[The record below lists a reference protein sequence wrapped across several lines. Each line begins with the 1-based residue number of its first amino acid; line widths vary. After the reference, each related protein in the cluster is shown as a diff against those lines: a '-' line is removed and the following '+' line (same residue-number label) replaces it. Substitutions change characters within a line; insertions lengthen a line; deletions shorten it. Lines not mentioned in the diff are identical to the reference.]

1 MAKPILKTI
10 GLSKRYE
17 ANSNSVQALSNVNLE
32 IDRGDFVAI
41 MGPSG
46 SGKTTLLTLLGC
58 LDKPTKGRVLL
69 GAKGIDVTAM
79 PEGSL
84 YSIRRRHLGFIFQ
97 SFNLMPN
104 LSAVENIELP
114 MEGLIRSTKRR
125 RKRARVLL
133 RMMEIPHR
141 EKHKPAQLS
150 AGEQQRVAIARA
162 LANGPALILADEP
175 TGNLDWET
183 SLSIVNMLARLATE
197 QKRTIVMV
205 THDPQMAVY
214 ANKKLFIRDGKLR
227 DEDPVYFEALR
238 QAGRHLPDEPAD
250 AEPPQAD

>member
-1 MAKPILKTI
+1 MAKTILKTI

-17 ANSNSVQALSNVNLE
+17 SDGNSVQALSNVNLE
-32 IDRGDFVAI
+32 IERGDFVAI

-58 LDKPTKGRVLL
+58 LDKATKGRVLV
-69 GAKGIDVTAM
+69 GTKGIDVTSM

-84 YSIRRRHLGFIFQ
+84 YSIRRRHLGFILQ

-104 LSAVENIELP
+104 LSALENVELP
-114 MEGLIRSTKRR
+114 MEGLIRSAKRR

-133 RMMEIPHR
+133 RMVEIPHR
-141 EKHKPAQLS
+141 EKHKPRQLS

-162 LANGPALILADEP
+162 LANGPAVILADEP

-183 SLSIVNMLARLATE
+183 SLSIVNMLSRLATE

-214 ANKKLFIRDGKLR
+214 ANKKLFIRDGKLH
-227 DEDPVYFEALR
+227 EKDPVYDEALE
-238 QAGRHLPDEPAD
+238 QARRHSPDEPAD
-250 AEPPQAD
+250 TTPRQAD

>member
-1 MAKPILKTI
+1 MARPILKTI

-17 ANSNSVQALSNVNLE
+17 TNTNSVQALSSVNLE
-32 IDRGDFVAI
+32 IERGDFVAI

-58 LDKPTKGRVLL
+58 LDKPTRGRVLM
-69 GAKGIDVTAM
+69 GSKGIDVTAM
-79 PEGSL
+79 PESSL
-84 YSIRRRHLGFIFQ
+84 HSIRRRHLGFIFQ

-104 LSAVENIELP
+104 LSALENVELP
-114 MEGLIRSTKRR
+114 MEGLIRSAKRR

-133 RMMEIPHR
+133 RMVEIPHR

-162 LANGPALILADEP
+162 LANGPAVILADEP

-183 SLSIVNMLARLATE
+183 SLSIVNMLGRLATE

-214 ANKKLFIRDGKLR
+214 AGTKLFLRDGKVHY
-227 DEDPVYFEALR
+227 EDPVYADALQHARR
-238 QAGRHLPDEPAD
+238 QVPDEPAG
-250 AEPPQAD
+250 AEPP